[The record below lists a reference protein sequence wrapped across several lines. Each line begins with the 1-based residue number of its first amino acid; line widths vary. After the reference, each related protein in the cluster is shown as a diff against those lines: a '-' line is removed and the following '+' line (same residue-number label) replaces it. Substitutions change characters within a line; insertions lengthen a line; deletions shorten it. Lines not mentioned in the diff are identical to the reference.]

1 MSIGRSMGIIASLI
15 IFLLAVTL
23 HECAHAFIAYK
34 LGDSTAQKMG
44 RLTLNPLAHIDL
56 FGTIILPLMLIMLR
70 SPVLLGWAKPVPI
83 NFAKLNNPKKDMVW
97 VGLAGP
103 AINMIFAF
111 AASLIFKALISTSP
125 QTTYFLIFLEYAII
139 INIILALFNLI
150 PIPPLDG
157 SRVLMGLLPKPL
169 ALMIARLEPYGFI
182 ILFVLLYLGLLN
194 TILWPLTMSI
204 AHFLLN

>member
-1 MSIGRSMGIIASLI
+1 MGIIASLI